1 MPEGRYVGDKMEL
14 KQGLAE
20 LRKNEKRNFDQ
31 GIDLIVN
38 LKGIDVKKDNVSTI
52 IKIPFNIKDKKVCGF
67 LTKKSNLVKTIFQPD
82 FIKYKDKKLLKNL
95 VKEFDFFIAVASLMP
110 TVATTFG
117 KILGPAGKMPS
128 PQLGILMKEDDES
141 IKQLLDNI
149 STSVKIRVKEASI
162 KIIVGKESMK
172 DEQILANIN
181 AFYQGIVSALPNK
194 KENVKNIMIKLT
206 MSKPIK
212 VEIK

>member
-1 MPEGRYVGDKMEL
+1 MEL

-52 IKIPFNIKDKKVCGF
+52 VKIPFNIKDKKVCGF
-67 LTKKSNLVKTIFQPD
+67 LTKKSNLVKTIFQLD

-110 TVATTFG
+110 
-117 KILGPAGKMPS
+117 
-128 PQLGILMKEDDES
+128 LMKEDEES

-162 KIIVGKESMK
+162 KIIAGKESMK

-181 AFYQGIVSALPNK
+181 ALYQGIVSALPNK
-194 KENVKNIMIKLT
+194 KENVKNIMIKYT

-212 VEIK
+212 VEMK